1 MSQLKAVDNQLYAYE
16 YGSSPSENSFL
27 RIQNM
32 QAQQAEMAR
41 QFSGGRHR
49 MRRSISRSR
58 SRSGGAAQ
66 PITIPTFPGGNS
78 SVSPIGANSVS
89 LQANT
94 NLINEIN
101 NSANDCY
108 ATNSCSVSGGKKRRI
123 KSRKYKRHTKRNIS
137 KRRKNKRIKT
147 RKH

>member
-32 QAQQAEMAR
+32 QAQQSEMAR

-49 MRRSISRSR
+49 ARRGRSR
-58 SRSGGAAQ
+58 RGGAGQ
-66 PITIPTFPGGNS
+66 PITIPTFPQGNS

-94 NLINEIN
+94 NLINELN

-108 ATNSCSVSGGKKRRI
+108 ATNSCPSGGSKRVR
-123 KSRKYKRHTKRNIS
+123 KTRKQRSRKYRSRKYK
-137 KRRKNKRIKT
+137 T
-147 RKH
+147 RKQKRSRRHRKH

>member
-1 MSQLKAVDNQLYAYE
+1 MSQLKSVDNQLYAYE

-32 QAQQAEMAR
+32 QAQQSEMSR
-41 QFSGGRHR
+41 QFSGGTHR
-49 MRRSISRSR
+49 MRRTRSR
-58 SRSGGAAQ
+58 RGGEGE
-66 PITIPTFPGGNS
+66 PITIPTFPGGTS

-94 NLINEIN
+94 NLIAEMN

-108 ATNSCSVSGGKKRRI
+108 ATNSCSVSGGKKRRTRRYRTRRYRSRRH
-123 KSRKYKRHTKRNIS
+123 KSRRYKIS
-137 KRRKNKRIKT
+137 
-147 RKH
+147 RKHGSRKH